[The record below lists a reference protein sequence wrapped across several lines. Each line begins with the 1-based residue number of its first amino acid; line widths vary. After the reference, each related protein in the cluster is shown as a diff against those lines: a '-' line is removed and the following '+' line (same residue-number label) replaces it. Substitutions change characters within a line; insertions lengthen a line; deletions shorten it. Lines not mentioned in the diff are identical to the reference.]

1 MTLAH
6 TFWPNAQ
13 SPSHT
18 GSEMVLRWMSL
29 VLLERYGR
37 AMGLDARQVQARLQY
52 HAESERHPIPEVD
65 AVVSRH
71 HCPE

>member
-1 MTLAH
+1 M
-6 TFWPNAQ
+6 
-13 SPSHT
+13 
-18 GSEMVLRWMSL
+18 
-29 VLLERYGR
+29 LLERYGR

-52 HAESERHPIPEVD
+52 HAESEQHPIPEVD